1 MAEKEDR
8 FMGNRAR
15 WALTGFV
22 VLTASAAVAL
32 ALSLSRIGDLQ
43 QDTADLRARLVRLR
57 ADLAAQP
64 NAQRAPSIDWRSVM
78 RRIERLERFADQSDS
93 PDGPAFAQAPRAGA
107 PKAADGAFRG
117 ADPRAAGAASPS
129 GSPDVLQT
137 EHFQS
142 GLKDLLKSGVKQT
155 LKERRAKW
163 FERHDQRMR
172 AEIAAFGKQQNLDAA
187 KVDSMT
193 MIVQDDRDQRREI
206 RRQLRQNEID
216 VAAARQQVDALNT
229 ATKSRIVETVG
240 EAGYEAYR
248 QQRREQRQVWRSL
261 RHF

>member
-1 MAEKEDR
+1 
-8 FMGNRAR
+8 
-15 WALTGFV
+15 
-22 VLTASAAVAL
+22 
-32 ALSLSRIGDLQ
+32 
-43 QDTADLRARLVRLR
+43 
-57 ADLAAQP
+57 
-64 NAQRAPSIDWRSVM
+64 
-78 RRIERLERFADQSDS
+78 
-93 PDGPAFAQAPRAGA
+93 
-107 PKAADGAFRG
+107 
-117 ADPRAAGAASPS
+117 
-129 GSPDVLQT
+129 VLQT
-137 EHFQS
+137 EHFRS

-172 AEIAAFGKQQNLDAA
+172 GEIAAFGRKQNLDAA
-187 KVDSMT
+187 KIDSMT

-216 VAAARQQVDALNT
+216 VAAARQQVDTLNA